1 MPRWAAVRT
10 FDRWLRDAATAD
22 PDERD
27 RQLIAWDQAPLARA
41 AHPREEHLIPLMVI
55 AGAAVPTGARPPTT
69 VRSRGCGCRRTSSA
83 PPEPGRRP

>member
-55 AGAAVPTGARPPTT
+55 AGAAGADRGTT
-69 VRSRGCGCRRTSSA
+69 AYNGTFAGLRMSA
-83 PPEPGRRP
+83 YQFGAA